1 MKKIKVYFDTS
12 VIGGFYDKKFDCVK
26 MMRDIRKEVNQEISK
41 MSSTQLLDYLKKG
54 MIEYNM
60 PKA

>member
-1 MKKIKVYFDTS
+1 MKTNKKI
-12 VIGGFYDKKFDCVK
+12 DCVK

-41 MSSTQLLDYLKKG
+41 MSALQLLDYLKKG

>member
-1 MKKIKVYFDTS
+1 MKTNKKI
-12 VIGGFYDKKFDCVK
+12 DCVK

-41 MSSTQLLDYLKKG
+41 MSAPQLLDYLKKG